1 MSSVN
6 KVILLGN
13 LGADP
18 ELRHTASGTP
28 VANMRL
34 ATSRRWNN
42 KDGEW
47 QEETQWHSVVA
58 WGKTGELCCQYLSKG
73 RKVYIEG
80 RLQTRK
86 WQDKDWQ
93 DKDGRDRYST
103 EVVADKVV
111 FLGGGQQ
118 QGQMPP
124 DLGDD
129 DIPF

>member
-58 WGKTGELCCQYLSKG
+58 WGKTGELCGQYLSKG
-73 RKVYIEG
+73 RQVYIEG

-86 WQDKDWQ
+86 WQDKD
-93 DKDGRDRYST
+93 GRDWQSI

-111 FLGGGQQ
+111 FLSGGQQ
-118 QGQMPP
+118 QGQQGQKPP